1 METIK
6 VKVKF
11 YADKRNSFPSLNY
24 GYRPHFVINGD
35 TEMLGV
41 EFLESDLTEFDRFGE
56 AVVKLLYDKVD
67 YSKLSKGVTFNI
79 FEGDNVVGEGNVL
92 D

>member
-1 METIK
+1 
-6 VKVKF
+6 
-11 YADKRNSFPSLNY
+11 
-24 GYRPHFVINGD
+24 
-35 TEMLGV
+35 MLGV

-67 YSKLSKGVTFNI
+67 YSKLSKGVTFKI
-79 FEGDNVVGEGNVL
+79 FEGDNVVGEGKVL

>member
-1 METIK
+1 MKTIK

-24 GYRPHFVINGD
+24 GYRPHFVASGD

-41 EFLESDLTEFDRFGE
+41 EFLESGLAKFNEFGE
-56 AVVKLLYDKVD
+56 AVVKLLYNKVD
-67 YSKLSKGVTFNI
+67 YSKLEKGVTFNI
-79 FEGDNVVGEGNVL
+79 VEGPRVVGEGSVL